1 MYNPSNTTILVAD
14 DESLTLKMLT
24 YRLQKEGFDVV
35 SAQNGKE
42 AMDAIAHRRPNLI
55 LTDLMMPFFTG
66 LEILAHVKQQVDAS
80 IPVVI
85 LTSMG
90 QEPYL
95 RQAFELGVDGY
106 CEKPVNP
113 SELVELIHK
122 LLKIG

>member
-1 MYNPSNTTILVAD
+1 MYNPSNTTILVAE

-42 AMDAIAHRRPNLI
+42 ALDVLATRRPDI
-55 LTDLMMPFFTG
+55 VLTDLMMPFYTG
-66 LEILAHVKQQVDAS
+66 LDILAHVKQRIDPT

-113 SELVELIHK
+113 AEIVELVRK
-122 LLKIG
+122 LLKI

>member
-1 MYNPSNTTILVAD
+1 MYNPSNTTILVAE

-42 AMDAIAHRRPNLI
+42 ALDVLATRRPDI
-55 LTDLMMPFFTG
+55 VLTDLMMPFHTG
-66 LEILAHVKQQVDAS
+66 LDILAHVKQRIDPT

-113 SELVELIHK
+113 AEIVELVRK
-122 LLKIG
+122 LLKI

>member
-1 MYNPSNTTILVAD
+1 MYNPSNTTILVAE

-42 AMDAIAHRRPNLI
+42 ALDVLATRRPDI
-55 LTDLMMPFFTG
+55 VLTDLMMPFYTG
-66 LEILAHVKQQVDAS
+66 LEILAHVKQRIDPT

-113 SELVELIHK
+113 AEIVELVRK
-122 LLKIG
+122 LLKI

>member
-1 MYNPSNTTILVAD
+1 MYNPSNTTILVAE

-42 AMDAIAHRRPNLI
+42 ALDALATRRPDI
-55 LTDLMMPFFTG
+55 VLTDLMMPFHTG
-66 LEILAHVKQQVDAS
+66 LDILAHVKQRIDPT

-113 SELVELIHK
+113 AEIVELVRK
-122 LLKIG
+122 LLKI